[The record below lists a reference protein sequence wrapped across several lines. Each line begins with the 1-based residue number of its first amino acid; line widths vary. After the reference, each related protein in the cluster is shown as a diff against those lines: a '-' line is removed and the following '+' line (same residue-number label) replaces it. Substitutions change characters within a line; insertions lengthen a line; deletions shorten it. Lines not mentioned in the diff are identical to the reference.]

1 MLHHY
6 KYFIVLYFLTPFV
19 LYKDDVALY
28 VGGHRILHCVLH
40 LSSVMFTA
48 HISNLVKNLSFICTL
63 EIVKKILAF
72 KVYSS
77 KT

>member
-1 MLHHY
+1 MTSLSMWEDRVTLHTVSY
-6 KYFIVLYFLTPFV
+6 
-19 LYKDDVALY
+19 
-28 VGGHRILHCVLH
+28 

-48 HISNLVKNLSFICTL
+48 HISNLVKNLCFICTL